1 MRIITD
7 FPQFFT
13 ATNLEW
19 KQLLRQDK
27 YKDII
32 IESLRFL
39 VAKNRIRVY
48 AFVVMSNHIHLIWQM
63 QAGIKPEST
72 QRDFLKH
79 TAQRIKYDL
88 ETNHPEMLQ
97 QFLVD
102 AKDRKYQFWERNALS
117 IELRTVKVFHQ
128 KLNYIH
134 LNPVRA
140 GICKVPEQYKYS
152 TAKFYETGL
161 DEWGFVSHY
170 ND

>member
-1 MRIITD
+1 MHIIKE

-19 KQLLRQDK
+19 KQLLNQDK

-39 VAKNRIRVY
+39 VANKRIKMY

-63 QAGIKPEST
+63 QAGIRREAT
-72 QRDFLKH
+72 QRDFLKY
-79 TAQRIKYDL
+79 TAQRIKFDL
-88 ETNHPEMLQ
+88 ERNHPHILKH
-97 QFLVD
+97 FLVD

-117 IELRTVKVFHQ
+117 IELRTTKIFQQ

-134 LNPVRA
+134 LNPVKA
-140 GICKVPEQYKYS
+140 GICEFPEQYKYS
-152 TAKFYETGL
+152 TAKFYETGI
-161 DEWGFVSHY
+161 DDWGFITHN